1 MKRTLR
7 SDLARWTNPK
17 EKIAETSTVLPAIL
31 FQISTTVSGKDRGY
45 SGQRQT
51 IYGRPPIH
59 TNNKAHVATR

>member
-31 FQISTTVSGKDRGY
+31 FLISTTVSGKDRGY
-45 SGQRQT
+45 SGQT
-51 IYGRPPIH
+51 IYGRPQIH
-59 TNNKAHVATR
+59 PNNKVHVATR